1 LAIFEEVI
9 HWISSGNPL
18 DQSVKKPTFA
28 TQPLPRFSMDDEHN
42 ERVRRLAEVLALIE
56 SRANG
61 VQTYEPGPVDVGA
74 IRKRI
79 GMTQKQFAARFGFPL
94 ATLRHWERGDR
105 KPRGSARV
113 LLNVIARNPK
123 AVLLATTLP
132 LICGV
137 QRP

>member
-1 LAIFEEVI
+1 
-9 HWISSGNPL
+9 
-18 DQSVKKPTFA
+18 
-28 TQPLPRFSMDDEHN
+28 MDDERN
-42 ERVRRLAEVLALIE
+42 DRVRRLAQVLALIE
-56 SRANG
+56 NRANG
-61 VQTYEPGPVDVGA
+61 ARTFEPGPVDVAA

-94 ATLRHWERGDR
+94 ATLRHWEHGDR

-123 AVLLATTLP
+123 AVLLASTLP

-137 QRP
+137 ERP